1 MSPEGEVIRSF
12 VYDLAGRLIEEADA
26 NGIATCYE
34 YNRAGW
40 LVRKWEPVEESK
52 EGILYN
58 LTCYA
63 YDKAGNKIQ
72 EKRSGKAVEKGSYPA
87 QWLILNFTYD
97 KRNRLIKVEDSLGAA

>member
-1 MSPEGEVIRSF
+1 MISPEGEVIRSF
-12 VYDLAGRLIEEADA
+12 VYDLAGRLTEEADA
-26 NGIATCYE
+26 NGNATCYE

-63 YDKAGNKIQ
+63 YDKAGNKIRLLIQ
-72 EKRSGKAVEKGSYPA
+72 ENIPSDRKTDNPILQYKETGKG
-87 QWLILNFTYD
+87 
-97 KRNRLIKVEDSLGAA
+97 